1 MGNTRLMWKN
11 RLTRVAGLAIAGA
24 GMLLGVTA
32 CAGGPGGPSGP
43 PPCPP
48 PAYSLSAES
57 VTAGGTLRV
66 SAPEATCNPSY
77 GNNAQIEIQLVD
89 SKHKVIETKLAP
101 MTDTGSF
108 NYQLTVPSTLR
119 AGTYSISALPH
130 DLDWCDDTGVNNR
143 LKKSSIQNSSVVVVR
158 ASCVTPFKDF
168 KVTK

>member
-1 MGNTRLMWKN
+1 MQGNRKRQALGIGTVVL
-11 RLTRVAGLAIAGA
+11 GLCLSLGA
-24 GMLLGVTA
+24 CDNGTLGV
-32 CAGGPGGPSGP
+32 SNS
-43 PPCPP
+43 PPCNP

-57 VTAGGTLRV
+57 VTAGGTLRI

-143 LKKSSIQNSSVVVVR
+143 LKNSNIQNSGVVIVR
-158 ASCVTPFKDF
+158 ASCITPFKEF
-168 KVTK
+168 KVIK